1 MSRPPRSRTRLIPA
15 VLALSLAA
23 GAPTAALSA
32 ETAEERDTR
41 LKKAQAYLD
50 LATTLFR
57 DKDFSGA
64 LKELQRAE
72 PLLDGSDVQP
82 LVRFNIARC
91 YEELG
96 RPAEAVRAY
105 QRYLTLS
112 EEADRRRD
120 RAREAIRDLEPK
132 AVGTLQVEC
141 AQPGT
146 VLRIDGLEQPNR
158 PCPVAVQQLLGGE
171 YTATARADGFQ
182 ETRRVL
188 VVEPGR
194 TTTHRFDLIPVAV
207 AATDRL
213 DTTTRSNDS
222 GGRNIVPWLVIGAG
236 VGAAATGAVFH
247 SLAASSA
254 EDADNAGSPS
264 EYDTAVQQF
273 ESQRIGTI
281 TAYGVGAALIGVG
294 VYLLVRDSGDPAD
307 AAFIPTGNGA
317 LVRF

>member
-1 MSRPPRSRTRLIPA
+1 MPRTRTRLIPVA
-15 VLALSLAA
+15 LAATFAA
-23 GAPTAALSA
+23 GAPASLLAAP
-32 ETAEERDTR
+32 ETTEERDTR

-50 LATTLFR
+50 LATVLFR
-57 DKDFSGA
+57 DKDYAGA

-72 PLLDGSDVQP
+72 PLLDGSDVLP

-91 YEELG
+91 FEELG
-96 RPAEAVRAY
+96 RPADAVRAY

-132 AVGTLQVEC
+132 AVGDLQVEC

-158 PCPVAVQQLLGGE
+158 PCPVAVKGVLGGE
-171 YTATARADGFQ
+171 YPASARADGYQ
-182 ETRRVL
+182 ESRRTL
-188 VVEPGR
+188 TVEPGR
-194 TTTHRFDLIPVAV
+194 TTTHRFDLIPVAT
-207 AATDRL
+207 ATPDRVGA
-213 DTTTRSNDS
+213 TSRSDD

-247 SLAASSA
+247 GLAAGSA
-254 EDADNAGSPS
+254 DDAANAGTPS

-273 ESQRIGTI
+273 ESQRIGTV
-281 TAYGVGAALIGVG
+281 TAYAVGAALIGVG
-294 VYLLVRDSGDPAD
+294 VWLFVRDSGDPAD
-307 AAFIPTGNGA
+307 AAFVPTGNGA